1 MMANKRHYS
10 DIRGLSLDLKHTEA
24 IRLNQHR
31 CANKLLR
38 SQDMVI
44 FVLTTMMTRLIT
56 LPPYACVRDYK
67 I

>member
-10 DIRGLSLDLKHTEA
+10 DIRGLSLDSKHTEV
-24 IRLNQHR
+24 IRLNQLR

-44 FVLTTMMTRLIT
+44 FVLTTTTTRLIN
-56 LPPYACVRDYK
+56 LPLMYV
-67 I
+67 